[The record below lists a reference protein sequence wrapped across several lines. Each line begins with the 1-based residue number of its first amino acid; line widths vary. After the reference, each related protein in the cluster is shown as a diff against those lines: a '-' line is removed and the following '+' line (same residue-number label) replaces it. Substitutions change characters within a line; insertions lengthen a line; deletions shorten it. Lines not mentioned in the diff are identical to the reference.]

1 MRKLF
6 TTLFFTLI
14 ATGMFG
20 QWNTVAMPGERI
32 RPETKVTNYYSLDI
46 NLLKSQLS
54 AVSEA
59 SKGGSTAIITLPTLG
74 GKMEKFAV
82 YSAPVVAAEL
92 ADKYDLGSYAGV
104 SVSDATKFVRFSLS
118 KNDFQ
123 SMVYS
128 RGSYEFIEPQ
138 NNSKTV
144 YGVFPKTNRTG
155 KSFECGTNESFL
167 SKTQLSNL
175 SKSAEPLKQ
184 YNQFSKANDQKFRT
198 YRLALSVTGEYTNYF
213 GGVPQ
218 ALTAINATLTRVN
231 GIFEK
236 DFAIRLILQNFPQ
249 LIYTDATTDPYSNA
263 SAGASGAWSLE
274 LQKTLTAVIG
284 NDAYDIGHL
293 FGRSG
298 GGGSAGDVGNVCRNP
313 ENDNDDTSKGT
324 AYTSPGSGAPAGD
337 TFDIDYVAHELGHQF
352 GADHTFS
359 HLIQGPPYNTALMEP
374 GSGSTIM
381 GYAGITSAN
390 VQLHSD
396 PYFHVRSIEQV
407 QTYVNSQTCGT
418 VTAIANTP
426 PVVDAMPSKTIPK
439 GTAFV
444 LTATA
449 NDAQNDPL
457 TYTWEEYD
465 VAATRIVDVTANYVT
480 GAKFRS
486 LPPSTVPVRYF
497 PKLSMVLAGTLGS
510 AAEWESVS
518 NVARTMNFRVTVRDN
533 HPDVTQQQTAI
544 GAQTITVS
552 ENGPFVITSSKVYNN
567 VSVPLTWDV
576 AGTNAAPFDAANV
589 KVDYT
594 LDNGKTWTILSAS
607 TPNDGS
613 EVFNF
618 AALPA
623 NTLLKMRISSI
634 GNVFYAVAPVTVS
647 VMAPCD
653 GSAPTGVTVSSITK
667 SSATVSWDPIVNA
680 TYILRYKKATDATWA
695 EIRVA
700 ATSHTLVG
708 LAEDTAYNV
717 QVAAICSGTTGIYSS
732 VTNFTTLMLTYCAL
746 TASDA
751 GDEYIS
757 NVTITA
763 QGAAG
768 VNSTSAAST
777 YTNYTSDATR
787 LVTLKQG
794 TTGNVISVTK
804 AWTGD
809 KYDEAVTVWIDF
821 DRSGTYDSD
830 EIIMVTAAN
839 IVNPATS
846 TFAVPADAYIGD
858 KTVGMRVAL
867 SYDSAQMDPC
877 GTYIY
882 GEVEDY
888 AVKIIANMSVND
900 SGKANGVQVYPN
912 PAIDVLNIT
921 KVSDRASYTI
931 YNMAGQA
938 VLKGKV
944 ANNKVQVS
952 QLEKGVYVIAV
963 DHAGEVSKL
972 KFIKK

>member
-6 TTLFFTLI
+6 TTLIFILI

-20 QWNTVAMPGERI
+20 QWNTVTMQGERI

-54 AVSEA
+54 GVSVA
-59 SKGGSTAIITLPTLG
+59 SKSDATAIIMLPTLG
-74 GKMEKFAV
+74 GKMEKYSV
-82 YSAPVVAAEL
+82 YSAPVVDPQLAA
-92 ADKYDLGSYAGV
+92 KYDLGSFAGF
-104 SVSDATKFVRFSLS
+104 SVNDPTKYVRFSLS
-118 KNDFQ
+118 QNDFQ
-123 SMVYS
+123 AMTFSQ
-128 RGSYEFIEPQ
+128 GNYEFIEPQ
-138 NNSKTV
+138 NNTKTV

-155 KSFECGTNESFL
+155 KSFECGTTESIL
-167 SKTQLSNL
+167 SKTQLNNL
-175 SKSAEPLKQ
+175 RKSAEPITQFNK
-184 YNQFSKANDQKFRT
+184 FSKANDQKFRT
-198 YRLALSVTGEYTNYF
+198 YRLAISVTGEYTNYF

-249 LIYTDATTDPYSNA
+249 LIYTDATTDPYSDA
-263 SAGASGAWSLE
+263 SKGANGDWSLE
-274 LQKTLTAVIG
+274 LQKTLSAVIG

-298 GGGSAGDVGNVCRNP
+298 GGGSAGDIGNVCRNP
-313 ENDNDDTSKGT
+313 VNNDDDTSKG
-324 AYTSPGSGAPAGD
+324 AAFTSPGSGAPAGD

-359 HLIQGPPYNTALMEP
+359 HLIHGAPYNTAHMEP

-396 PYFHVRSIEQV
+396 PYFHARSIEQV

-426 PVVDAMPSKTIPK
+426 PVVDAMPGKTIPK

-449 NDAQNDPL
+449 RDAQNDPL

-613 EVFNF
+613 EVFSF

-623 NTLLKMRISSI
+623 NTLLKVRISAI
-634 GNVFYAVAPVTVS
+634 GNVFYAIAPVTVAA
-647 VMAPCD
+647 MAPCD
-653 GSAPTGVTVSSITK
+653 GNAPTGVNVTSITK
-667 SSATVSWDPIVNA
+667 SSANVSWDPIVNA
-680 TYILRYKKATDATWA
+680 TYILRYKKASDGTWA
-695 EIRVA
+695 EIRV
-700 ATSHTLVG
+700 TTNSHTLVG

-717 QVAAICSGTTGIYSS
+717 QVAAVCTGTTGTYST
-732 VTNFTTLMLTYCAL
+732 VTHFSTLMLTYCEL
-746 TASDA
+746 TTTDA

-757 NVTITA
+757 NVKVTA

-768 VNSTSAAST
+768 VNSTSTAST
-777 YTNYTSDATR
+777 YTNYATDAAR
-787 LVTLKQG
+787 LVTLQQG
-794 TTGNVISVTK
+794 TTNNVISVTK
-804 AWTGD
+804 AWTGE

-821 DRSGTYDSD
+821 DRSGTYDND
-830 EIIMVTAAN
+830 EIILLTNADT
-839 IVNPATS
+839 VNPVTN

-867 SYDSAQMDPC
+867 SYDSAQLDPC
-877 GTYIY
+877 GTYTY

-888 AVKIIANMSVND
+888 AVKIIANMAVND

-912 PAIDVLNIT
+912 PAVDLLNIIR
-921 KVSDRASYTI
+921 VSDKATYII

-938 VLKGKV
+938 VSKGKV
-944 ANNKVQVS
+944 TDNKVQVS
-952 QLEKGVYVIAV
+952 HLVKGVYIMVIENV
-963 DHAGEVSKL
+963 GEVSQV